1 MRRSQEK
8 NKSFVIVLGIFFLC
22 LITTCVVGT
31 TLAKY
36 ATSGSTNDEAR
47 IAKWGVT
54 VSVEADPLFKNEYST
69 NNNSLLVKSNSNVVA
84 PGTSSK
90 DAKSSTIFVINGTP
104 EVAAKIKIDIKNIEN
119 VYLKAGT
126 YTDPTKSNSKFTLDS
141 DYYPV
146 EFVLRQKNTSEGD
159 VILVE
164 GTLSDIKNYFNT
176 NYNKSYDPNTTLD
189 ATFELAWVWSFDKND
204 KADTYLGNL
213 IAGVNPDNL
222 TSADYNLIVKYELV
236 VTVEQ
241 VG

>member
-1 MRRSQEK
+1 MSKKQEK
-8 NKSFVIVLGIFFLC
+8 NKSFVIVLGIFVLC

-54 VSVEADPLFKNEYST
+54 VSAEADPLFENQYST
-69 NNNSLLVKSNSNVVA
+69 SYNKLVVESNSNVVA
-84 PGTSSK
+84 PGTSST
-90 DAKSSTIFVINGTP
+90 DANGAAVFVIKGTP
-104 EVAAKIKIDIKNIEN
+104 EVASKIKIDMER
-119 VYLKAGT
+119 VEDVFLKAGI

-146 EFVLRQKNTSEGD
+146 VFILREKNTEGNK
-159 VILVE
+159 VLAE
-164 GTLSDIKNYFNT
+164 GKLSDIKKFLDT
-176 NYNKSYDPNTTLD
+176 EYNDLKYDPNTSLD
-189 ATFELAWVWSFDKND
+189 FTFELAWVWNFEQND

-222 TSADYNLIVKYELV
+222 SSDVFSTTVKYELT
-236 VTVEQ
+236 VTIEQ